1 MMHYPDRYGAYHL
14 DADKLD
20 KASSDIPHVTH
31 AKPPSDKLIQV
42 YLELARLCSPQGY
55 MAFLRPRL
63 ESLAGSAKDLPVV
76 KDKEAWKHAV
86 LELAVC
92 DRDGLLCVAVVKGR
106 TKDSLIK
113 DMSMLRVPYRK
124 LTGMQTPDDEAANL
138 LKVALQ
144 DDCGLR
150 GSMSNSQLM
159 TARYLSRFLN
169 IAESTSRK
177 DVQDLRSLKL
187 SAKEIDEVAHYVRTR
202 HHFLANEVPLST
214 IVKPNE
220 ALLSEAS
227 VNFIRLSSVDAVIYS
242 SRPTPMPVLA
252 VEFDGHESHKKPD
265 GIARDRL
272 KTSLLAALGIPL
284 LRISGEDSKFL
295 SWAKANDEQKQQI
308 STYFSAVGTLVRWLV
323 RDTVRER
330 REILQ
335 QNAEDSRLRQMLDE
349 LSVVFGKPFVELTT
363 EQQNEILTSE
373 TLDECRWQEQV
384 DGGMPI
390 ETQPQP
396 TAIES
401 LRIEISKL
409 GVSEDCVRNYVLRH
423 SGAGVQPVVQ
433 IMLPSGKTRYV
444 EGPIVTIRLSAK
456 PEHFINSPVLFGF
469 QSLMAAKINL
479 VLNPET

>member
-1 MMHYPDRYGAYHL
+1 MHYPDRYGDYHL

-42 YLELARLCSPQGY
+42 YLELARLCATQGY
-55 MAFLRPRL
+55 MVFLRPRL
-63 ESLAGSAKDLPVV
+63 ESLAGSAKDLQVV
-76 KDKEAWKHAV
+76 KDKEAWKYAV

-106 TKDSLIK
+106 TKDALIK
-113 DMSMLRVPYRK
+113 DMSMLQVPYRK
-124 LTGMQTPDDEAANL
+124 LTGTQTPEDEAANL
-138 LKVALQ
+138 LKAAQLHN
-144 DDCGLR
+144 CGLR
-150 GSMSNSQLM
+150 GSMSKSQLI

-169 IAESTSRK
+169 IAESTTRE

-220 ALLSEAS
+220 VLLSEAS
-227 VNFIRLSSVDAVIYS
+227 VNFISLSSVDAVIYS

-265 GIARDRL
+265 GVARDRL

-284 LRISGEDSKFL
+284 LRISGEDGVFL
-295 SWAKANDEQKQQI
+295 SWAKANDAQKQKI
-308 STYFSAVGTLVRWLV
+308 SVYFSAVGTLVRWLV
-323 RDTVRER
+323 NDVVRKR
-330 REILQ
+330 RESLQ
-335 QNAEDSRLRQMLDE
+335 LDAEDSRLRQMLDE
-349 LSVVFGKPFVELTT
+349 LSVVFGKPFVELTAD
-363 EQQNEILTSE
+363 QQNGIWASE
-373 TLDECRWQEQV
+373 ALDEWLWQEQINR
-384 DGGMPI
+384 GMPI

-409 GVSEDCVRNYVLRH
+409 GVSEDCVRSYVLRH
-423 SGAGVQPVVQ
+423 SGDGVQPVAQ

-444 EGPIVTIRLSAK
+444 EGPTVTIRLSAK
-456 PEHFINSPVLFGF
+456 PKHFVNSPVLFGF
-469 QSLMAAKINL
+469 QSFMAAKINL